1 VNRKVAFFTP
11 HNAFS
16 SAEILREVPAHPLV
30 NTLQFHGQL
39 TLENLRL
46 YTHGWDVISP
56 TANVTWETTHD
67 SHETNGRLTGA
78 IAEPYCRDRGDTPHI
93 FDEQK
98 VRADLLLSRKRP
110 STMLD
115 GELLDMP
122 TPTPSFWTTLRR
134 TDPSPWDLARD
145 LDCGA
150 FQKGLARDAESYG
163 RATGVFLEGQQVT
176 ELSMNAG
183 LLGDK
188 DFDDGVY
195 MVRRDAALS
204 EQMNSR
210 ALQMARKSAYIV

>member
-1 VNRKVAFFTP
+1 
-11 HNAFS
+11 
-16 SAEILREVPAHPLV
+16 
-30 NTLQFHGQL
+30 
-39 TLENLRL
+39 
-46 YTHGWDVISP
+46 
-56 TANVTWETTHD
+56 
-67 SHETNGRLTGA
+67 
-78 IAEPYCRDRGDTPHI
+78 
-93 FDEQK
+93 
-98 VRADLLLSRKRP
+98 
-110 STMLD
+110 MLD